1 MRQMVKNVRGNAE
14 CVTCH
19 PFAYI
24 KLGGVLD
31 WKLGDGSKTKECRA
45 NATVSRWKLERQ
57 VLGTGDD
64 FCDTGS
70 VAHDYSANPN
80 SHAARGWAPLR
91 CRDALDFESWR
102 NGSGP
107 VRINPGVV
115 A

>member
-31 WKLGDGSKTKECRA
+31 WKLGDGCKTKECRA
-45 NATVSRWKLERQ
+45 NATVSRWKLERR

-64 FCDTGS
+64 FTDMGTASSECSASSPLLVCKQRWLNVPRQSVGTVGS
-70 VAHDYSANPN
+70 VGDT
-80 SHAARGWAPLR
+80 R
-91 CRDALDFESWR
+91 WR
-102 NGSGP
+102 LC
-107 VRINPGVV
+107 
-115 A
+115 